1 MIRQFANETN
11 SSQNLEQYKSK
22 TFQQA
27 EQNIVPD
34 ILSAC
39 IAWRLRK

>member
-1 MIRQFANETN
+1 MIRQFSNETN

-22 TFQQA
+22 TLQQLQQA
-27 EQNIVPD
+27 EQKIVPD

-39 IAWRLRK
+39 IA